1 MPVAACR
8 AVRLLV
14 LALLVAPSTA
24 SAQEASRYPERPP
37 RIIVPFPP
45 GGAADLFA
53 RIAGQ
58 KLAEA
63 WGGRVTVVTD
73 NRAGAGGIIGTQ
85 AAVKATPD
93 GYTFLIVTVGHAVN
107 AYMYSKL
114 PYQSATDLTAV
125 GMVATV
131 PSLVVV
137 GPSFSGQ
144 SLKDL
149 LDAARAK
156 PGALQFASSGTGST
170 SHIGAV
176 LIESLA
182 GVSMTH
188 VPYKGAAAALQDV
201 MGGRVPMSVD
211 IITSSLPHVRSG
223 KLRALGITSAQRS
236 PKLPDIPTVAEG
248 GVPGYQAVSWY
259 MLLAPAK
266 APAAILD
273 KVNADL
279 RALSALPDFR
289 ARIEDAGGEVLPLTR
304 PQTAAY
310 LAAEFSRLG
319 KLVRERAIKAE

>member
-1 MPVAACR
+1 MSAPACR
-8 AVRLLV
+8 PFRLFT
-14 LALLVAPSTA
+14 LALLFAPFTA
-24 SAQEASRYPERPP
+24 LAQDASRFPERPP

-53 RIAGQ
+53 RLAGQ

-63 WGGRVTVVTD
+63 WGGRTTVVID
-73 NRAGAGGIIGTQ
+73 NRAGAGGIIGTT

-107 AYMYSKL
+107 AFMYSKL

-137 GPSFSGQ
+137 GSSFSGQ

-149 LDAARAK
+149 LAAARAK

-201 MGGRVPMSVD
+201 IGGRVPMSVD

-236 PKLPDIPTVAEG
+236 QKLPDVPTVAEA
-248 GVPGYQAVSWY
+248 GVPGYEAVSWY
-259 MLLAPAK
+259 LLLAPAK
-266 APAAILD
+266 APAVILD

-279 RALSALPDFR
+279 RAMAALPDFR
-289 ARIEDAGGEVLPLTR
+289 ARVEEAGGEVVPLTR
-304 PQTAAY
+304 PQSAAY
-310 LAAEFSRLG
+310 LEAEFSRLG
-319 KLVRERAIKAE
+319 KLVRERGIKAE